1 MNTDMIIAL
10 ALAVCLVLA
19 AWLLRNAGQKR

>member
-1 MNTDMIIAL
+1 MNIDMTIAL

-19 AWLLRNAGQKR
+19 AWLLKNVGQKR